1 MPRRD
6 FGPLSTNHNNVSSN
20 HNNLSTYHNNLSS
33 YHNNN
38 PNHIEEQGHTDAV
51 KLQGKLPCG
60 QHEGNILHHNQSAKE
75 GCQRK
80 VLPSPD
86 GQRLWLVL
94 GTPLLPVVHWW
105 VLGRG
110 APNHHMGNETD
121 SQSNQ
126 ESCLRKVLPS
136 PDGQRL
142 WLVLGT
148 PLPVVHWWV
157 LGWGASQTNIW

>member
-1 MPRRD
+1 MSSCRASLWTKQHPRRRNLAWSTKTKDIMPRRD

-94 GTPLLPVVHWW
+94 GTPLTAVH
-105 VLGRG
+105 
-110 APNHHMGNETD
+110 
-121 SQSNQ
+121 
-126 ESCLRKVLPS
+126 
-136 PDGQRL
+136 
-142 WLVLGT
+142 
-148 PLPVVHWWV
+148 
-157 LGWGASQTNIW
+157 